1 MKNIWLLT
9 KYTIRE
15 AFSKKIFLAFTGI
28 STFVLLVFAG
38 LFIFLGLEDFM
49 PMVKQG
55 GQEMD
60 LIGEVVGVLKSIVIV
75 PLFGGGIFLSI
86 FAVSSFIPSLLE
98 KGNVDLFLSKPI
110 SRPQIILG
118 KFFGGVLVVLANIFY
133 LVFGLYLLLGL
144 KFGNW
149 ELYAFNAVII
159 TTFTFASLYAMII
172 FIGIITRSSVL
183 AMMVSYVIFF
193 MLSPMLVAREEIYIL
208 LDSTLIEYLIEGL
221 YYFIPKT
228 TELGKMAFELSEL
241 GKKVMTSNDPFS
253 WQPILTTFGFM
264 ILNLAGSI
272 FIFNK
277 KDY

>member
-9 KYTIRE
+9 KYTVRE
-15 AFSKKIFLAFTGI
+15 ALSKKIFLAFTGI
-28 STFVLLVFAG
+28 STFVLLVFSG

-49 PMVKQG
+49 PIVKQG
-55 GQEMD
+55 GEKMD
-60 LIGEVVGVLKSIVIV
+60 FIGQVIGFFKSLVIV

-110 SRPQIILG
+110 SRSQIIMG
-118 KFFGGVLVVLANIFY
+118 KFLGGVLIVLANIFY
-133 LVFGLYLLLGL
+133 LVLGLYLLLGI

-149 ELYAFNAVII
+149 DFYVFNAVII

-183 AMMVSYVIFF
+183 AMMISYVIFF
-193 MLSPMLVAREEIYIL
+193 MLSPMLLAREEIYIL
-208 LDSTLIEYLIEGL
+208 LDSTLLKYFIESL

-228 TELGKMAFELSEL
+228 TELGQMAFELSEL
-241 GKKVMTSNDPFS
+241 GKEVMTASEGLK